1 MKSLYRTILLWFI
14 LLLAASIAIILFAS
28 PMIVLRFSPRGGPI
42 DRMNAVFFR
51 QAREAFEQGGPSS
64 LRTYLVSLEAQ
75 LPARYL
81 LVDSQGRD
89 LASGEDHRV
98 LLEIATSGRV
108 PEVKGRFARVYSGT
122 GLHFI
127 SLVRPDGP
135 REGNPLYVLL
145 VATVI
150 ALLCWLFA
158 TRLASPVLSLAR
170 TMRQFGA
177 GDISARSSI
186 QRKDEIGDLARSFN
200 QMAERIT
207 ALLTSE
213 RRLLQD
219 VSHELQ
225 SPLARMAV
233 AAKLTRTAAD
243 RDAAAAR
250 LQKEITRLSEM
261 VSGLLDITRA
271 EGDPAALRRDPI
283 DLRELVGDIVAD
295 CEWEA
300 GEKQCAL
307 RPVLDEATV
316 RGNEELLRR
325 AIENV
330 LRNAVRYSPAGEPVD
345 VSLRLVNSEAEL
357 AVRDHGPGVPAESL
371 EKIFVPFYR
380 VETARERD
388 DGGTGLGLSLA
399 QRAVL
404 LHQGIIRAENASPGL
419 RVVMR
424 LHTSQ

>member
-14 LLLAASIAIILFAS
+14 LLLAASMAIILFAS

-51 QAREAFEQGGPSS
+51 QAREAFEQGGQPG
-64 LRTYLVSLEAQ
+64 LRAYLGSLEAQ

-89 LASGEDHRV
+89 LASGEDHRD
-98 LLEIATSGRV
+98 LLQRATSGQV
-108 PEVKGRFARVYSGT
+108 AEVKGRLVRSYSAS
-122 GLHFI
+122 GLYFI
-127 SLVRPDGP
+127 SLIRPDGS
-135 REGNPLYVLL
+135 REGNLLFVLL
-145 VATVI
+145 VAAVI
-150 ALLCWLFA
+150 AVLCWLFA
-158 TRLASPVLSLAR
+158 TRLASPVLSLAH
-170 TMRQFGA
+170 TMERFGA
-177 GDISARSSI
+177 GDISVRSGI

-207 ALLTSE
+207 ALLASE
-213 RRLLQD
+213 RRLLHD

-233 AAKLTRTAAD
+233 AARLTRTATD

-250 LQKEITRLSEM
+250 LQKEIIRLAEM
-261 VSGLLDITRA
+261 VSGLLDITCA
-271 EGDPAALRRDPI
+271 EGDPAALRRDPV
-283 DLRELVGDIVAD
+283 DLRELVTDIVAD

-307 RPVLDEATV
+307 RSILDDATV
-316 RGNEELLRR
+316 PGSEELLRR

-330 LRNAVRYSPAGEPVD
+330 LRNAVRYSPVGEPVD
-345 VSLRLVNSEAEL
+345 VSLRLVNTVIE
-357 AVRDHGPGVPAESL
+357 VVVCDRGPGVPDEAL
-371 EKIFVPFYR
+371 EKIFMPFYR
-380 VETARERD
+380 VESARERST
-388 DGGTGLGLSLA
+388 GGTGLGLSLA

-404 LHQGIIRAENASPGL
+404 LHQGTIQAENANPGL
-419 RVVMR
+419 RVVIR
-424 LHTSQ
+424 LHASQ

>member
-28 PMIVLRFSPRGGPI
+28 PMFMLRFSPRGGPI

-51 QAREAFEQGGPSS
+51 QARDAFEQGGQTG
-64 LRTYLVSLEAQ
+64 LRAYLASLEAQ

-81 LVDSQGRD
+81 LIDAQGRD
-89 LASGEDHRV
+89 LATGEDHRA
-98 LLEIATSGRV
+98 LIESTNSGRV
-108 PEVKGRFARVYSGT
+108 PEVRGRFARSYSDKGF
-122 GLHFI
+122 HFI
-127 SLVRPDGP
+127 SLVRPDGS
-135 REGNPLYVLL
+135 REGNPIYVLL

-150 ALLCWLFA
+150 AVLCWLFA
-158 TRLASPVLSLAR
+158 TRLASPVRSLAL
-170 TMRQFGA
+170 TMEKFGA
-177 GDISARSSI
+177 GDISARSTI

-243 RDAAAAR
+243 RDAASAR
-250 LQKEITRLSEM
+250 LMKEITRLSEM

-271 EGDPAALRRDPI
+271 EGDPATLRRDPI

-300 GEKQCAL
+300 DEKHCAL
-307 RPVLDEATV
+307 RFVFEDATV
-316 RGNEELLRR
+316 CGNEDLLRR

-330 LRNAVRYSPAGEPVD
+330 LRNAVRYSPPGEPVD
-345 VSLRLVNSEAEL
+345 VSLRLVNTEAEVI
-357 AVRDHGPGVPAESL
+357 VRDHGPGVPAEAL

-380 VETARERD
+380 VETAREREA
-388 DGGTGLGLSLA
+388 GGTGLGLSLA

-404 LHQGIIRAENASPGL
+404 LHQGTIRAENTSPGL